1 MSYPYVLK
9 ALTWSGRNTPLG
21 RGRTRRLL
29 ISAAEKLAAGAPVKT
44 TYRGVPIILHLDNT
58 TERKALFSAYDRTE
72 MEFLR
77 KYLARPDAVFVDIG
91 ANSGLYMQWLAAH
104 MSENARIVA
113 IEPNPQ
119 MCARIRQN
127 VALLASKPEIRI
139 ECCAAGA
146 SAGKMYLDLTHGF
159 GRAALSHDKG
169 FEVEVRPLRVI
180 LEEAGCNTV
189 SALKI
194 DVEGYED
201 RILCSF
207 FREAPR
213 QMWPRAIVMEYVHA
227 DDWNEDAIA
236 FLRGCGYEQAAKTR
250 ANLLLRFGGAVS

>member
-1 MSYPYVLK
+1 MSYLLN

-21 RGRTRRLL
+21 RGKARRVL
-29 ISAAEKLAAGAPVKT
+29 ILAAKKLSGGRPVET

-77 KYLARPDAVFVDIG
+77 EYLSGPDAVYVDIG
-91 ANSGLYMQWLAAH
+91 ANSGLYVQWLAAH
-104 MSENARIVA
+104 MREDAKVVA

-127 VALLASKPEIRI
+127 VALLAKKPEIRI
-139 ECCAAGA
+139 ECCAAGDTA
-146 SAGKMYLDLTHGF
+146 STMYLDLSHGF
-159 GRAALSHDKG
+159 GTAALTDTG
-169 FEVEVRPLRVI
+169 GLEVQVLPLRAI
-180 LEEAGCNTV
+180 LGNAGCDFI

-201 RILCSF
+201 RILCGF
-207 FREAPR
+207 FREAAHR
-213 QMWPRAIVMEYVHA
+213 AWPRAIVMEYVHS
-227 DDWNEDAIA
+227 DRWNEDAIK
-236 FLRGCGYEQAAKTR
+236 LLKNWGYETIAKTR
-250 ANLLLRFGGAVS
+250 SNLLLRLRSMRPA